1 MYHYRITITSHWKNL
16 TSTSVVVYKSY
27 PQIYN
32 EITEL
37 ELLTSYEE
45 SMLTELYV
53 NLVHLTVDDINYLGQ
68 SNVK

>member
-1 MYHYRITITSHWKNL
+1 MYHYRIAITSHWKNL

-27 PQIYN
+27 TQIYN

-45 SMLTELYV
+45 SILTELYV